1 MGTYVMSKS
10 KALEG
15 YTLIE
20 PTVGHMMPNMD
31 LIESNPKEFQ
41 YRLAKLC
48 ILKDGQPIGDALDAL
63 PISTYMK
70 LISAL
75 MELFNG
81 EGK

>member
-1 MGTYVMSKS
+1 MSKS
-10 KALEG
+10 KQVEG
-15 YTLIE
+15 FTLIE

-41 YRLAKLC
+41 YRLAKMC
-48 ILKDGQPIGDALDAL
+48 ILKDGKPIGDALDEL

-70 LISAL
+70 LVTAL